1 MAKVILLRQN
11 TAAIRKAIK
20 RAGIKM
26 CVCCTFKKSCWLDY
40 YAELGDVHGVGY
52 PFEGMTSEATLAM
65 VEYEWKKYNTEV
77 VECKNV
83 GEFIENIKE
92 EQRNAYKESSE
103 TT

>member
-1 MAKVILLRQN
+1 MLKQN

-40 YAELGDVHGVGY
+40 YAELGDVHGVGH

-65 VEYEWKKYNTEV
+65 VEYEWIKYNTEV
-77 VECKNV
+77 VKCKDV
-83 GEFIENIKE
+83 DEFISEILKLKE
-92 EQRNAYKESSE
+92 YGDKDE
-103 TT
+103 